1 MNVQCQSTVSTC
13 MWSYKSRMQQT
24 QEWNIPT
31 NMLSGKMIINRSF
44 T

>member
-1 MNVQCQSTVSTC
+1 
-13 MWSYKSRMQQT
+13 MQQT

-31 NMLSGKMIINRSF
+31 NMLSGKMIINRPF